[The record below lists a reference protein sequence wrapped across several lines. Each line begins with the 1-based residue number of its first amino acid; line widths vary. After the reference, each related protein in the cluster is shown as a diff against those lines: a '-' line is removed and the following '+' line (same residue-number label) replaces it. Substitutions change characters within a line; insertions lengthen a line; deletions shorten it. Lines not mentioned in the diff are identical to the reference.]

1 METKLDRIAELAAMN
16 EQMKF
21 TSLAHL
27 LNVEALIKC
36 HHELP
41 TGKATGITG
50 ITKEQYGIN
59 LEENIKDLVER
70 LKNKQYRPVP
80 VRRAYIPKDDKGN
93 TRPLG
98 IPEYE
103 DKIVQ
108 RGIAKILNAIYEQDF
123 LDSSFGFRPNRNCHD
138 ALKIL
143 NVYIEKRN
151 INYVVDADI
160 RQFFDRIDHKWMMKF
175 LEHRISDKSLLR
187 IIGRF
192 LKGGYIEEAK
202 QYKTLE
208 GAPQGGL
215 ISPVLSNIFLH
226 YVLDLWFEKHVRQRC
241 KGKAYIVRYADDFVC
256 CFEYEE
262 EAQAFY
268 SALKGRLEKFG
279 LEIAENK
286 TKIIPFGRY
295 AERKSLKETGRKPDT
310 FDFLGFTHYCSKS
323 QKGSFRVKRKTSNKK
338 LRAKLKQWKQ
348 WVKKNRNMHMVD
360 IMKRLSRSLTGYYN
374 YYCITDNSR
383 AVEQYVR
390 EVIRILYKWMNRR
403 SQRRSFSWEKFN
415 KFLERFPLPYPYIK
429 TNIYALRN
437 HITYI
442 L

>member
-1 METKLDRIAELAAMN
+1 METKLNRIAELAR
-16 EQMKF
+16 EDGQRKF

-27 LNVEALIKC
+27 LNVETLAQC

-41 TGKATGITG
+41 VGKATGMKG
-50 ITKEQYGIN
+50 ITKEEYGENLGEN
-59 LEENIKDLVER
+59 LESLVGDM
-70 LKNKQYRPVP
+70 KTKQYRPVP
-80 VRRAYIPKDDKGN
+80 VRRAYIPKDDKGA

-98 IPEYE
+98 IPEHE

-108 RGIAKILNAIYEQDF
+108 RCMAKILNAIYEQDF

-151 INYVVDADI
+151 INYIVDVDI
-160 RQFFDRIDHKWMMKF
+160 KNYFGEIDHNWMMRF
-175 LEHRISDKSLLR
+175 LEHRIADKNFLR
-187 IIGRF
+187 LIGRF

-202 QYKTLE
+202 EYKTLE

-215 ISPVLSNIFLH
+215 ISPILSNIYLH
-226 YVLDLWFEKHVRQRC
+226 YVLDIWFEKHVRERC
-241 KGKAYIVRYADDFVC
+241 KGEAYIVRYADDFVC

-268 SALKGRLEKFG
+268 EALKGRLKKFG

-286 TKIIPFGRY
+286 TKIIPFGRN
-295 AERKSLKETGRKPDT
+295 AERKSQEEEGNKPPT
-310 FDFLGFTHYCSKS
+310 FEFLGFTHYCSKS
-323 QKGSFRVKRKTSNKK
+323 QRGTFRVKRKTSNKK
-338 LRAKLKQWKQ
+338 LRAKLKQWRQ
-348 WVKKNRNMHMVD
+348 CVKRNRHMDMVT
-360 IMKRLSRSLTGYYN
+360 IMKRLKRSLAGYYN

-383 AVEQYVR
+383 AVTYFVNETVK
-390 EVIRILYKWMNRR
+390 ILFKWMNRR
-403 SQRRSFSWEKFN
+403 SQRKSFTWDKFQL
-415 KFLERFPLPYPYIK
+415 FLARYPLPKPYIK
-429 TNIYALRN
+429 VSIYELRN
-437 HITYI
+437 HINYI